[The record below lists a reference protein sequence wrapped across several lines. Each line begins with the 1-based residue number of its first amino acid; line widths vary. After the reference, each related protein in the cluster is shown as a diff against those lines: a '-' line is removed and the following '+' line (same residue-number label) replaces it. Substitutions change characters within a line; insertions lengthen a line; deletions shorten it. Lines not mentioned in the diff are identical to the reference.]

1 VADVELTVIGA
12 GVVGLAV
19 AARLAKDSRDLVVL
33 ERNARHGQETSS
45 RNSEVIHAGIYYAP
59 GSLKAEL
66 CVEGNRRL
74 YEYCERHALPHR
86 RLTKLIVATTVDETA
101 TVEALYANGRANGVE
116 LRLLSGA
123 ESRALEPAV
132 PAVAALFSPSTGI
145 LSADALMDCLL
156 RSAVAA
162 GATLMTGSEVVRL
175 LRRADAYEI
184 SVRRGDEIETFTSAR
199 VVNAAG
205 LDADRVA
212 ALAGIDIGAA
222 GYRVEYWKGS
232 YFAASAKWRGRL
244 SRLVYPVPGQTGL
257 GVHVVLD
264 LAGRLRFG
272 PDAERLAD
280 RRSDYA
286 VDPVRRP
293 AFASAAR
300 KLLPDLADDDLTPDT
315 SGIRPKLC
323 ATDGSPR
330 DFVIAEESARGLP
343 GLVNLI
349 GIDSPGL
356 TASLA
361 IAERVA
367 SLLAGR

>member
-1 VADVELTVIGA
+1 MRLSPRA
-12 GVVGLAV
+12 G
-19 AARLAKDSRDLVVL
+19 
-33 ERNARHGQETSS
+33 E
-45 RNSEVIHAGIYYAP
+45 
-59 GSLKAEL
+59 
-66 CVEGNRRL
+66 
-74 YEYCERHALPHR
+74 
-86 RLTKLIVATTVDETA
+86 
-101 TVEALYANGRANGVE
+101 
-116 LRLLSGA
+116 
-123 ESRALEPAV
+123 
-132 PAVAALFSPSTGI
+132 
-145 LSADALMDCLL
+145 
-156 RSAVAA
+156 
-162 GATLMTGSEVVRL
+162 
-175 LRRADAYEI
+175 YEI
-184 SVRRGDEIETFTSAR
+184 SVRRGDEIETFTSAH

-212 ALAGIDIGAA
+212 ALAGIDVDAA
-222 GYRVEYWKGS
+222 GYGLEYWKGS

-280 RRSDYA
+280 RRIDYA
-286 VDPVRRP
+286 VDPARRA
-293 AFASAAR
+293 AFASVVR
-300 KLLPDLADDDLTPDT
+300 KLLPDLADEDLSPDT

-323 ATDGSPR
+323 STDGSPR

-343 GLVNLI
+343 GLVDLI